1 MLEFFSWLENT
12 QFCAWLKG
20 SGSIWAYPIVLTTH
34 TLGMGILVGFNWALD
49 LRLLGVGRQIPV
61 RAMERFFPV
70 MWIGFWLNLVTGL
83 LLLAADA
90 TTKMTSWVFG
100 VKMLFIVLA
109 MIVLL
114 RLEKNVF
121 RNPGSMLKS
130 AGGQPASGGPRPQQ
144 GPTGAQV
151 GTVAVLE
158 QYKSVEQSLDVETGT
173 GLANAK
179 VLAILSLAFWTISI
193 TAGRLMAYL
202 GPQTGIK

>member
-1 MLEFFSWLENT
+1 MMEFFGWLENT
-12 QFCAWLKG
+12 QFCTWLRG
-20 SGSIWAYPIVLTTH
+20 SGSIWAYPLVLTMH
-34 TLGMGILVGFNWALD
+34 TMGMGILVGFNWALD

-70 MWIGFWLNLVTGL
+70 MWFGFWLNLVTGL

-100 VKMLFIVLA
+100 VKMVFIVLA
-109 MIVLL
+109 MIVLVK
-114 RLEKNVF
+114 LEKNVF
-121 RNPGSMLKS
+121 RKPATMLSS
-130 AGGQPASGGPRPQQ
+130 AGGRPGSIGAPPQAQ
-144 GPTGAQV
+144 GSTSTRTA
-151 GTVAVLE
+151 TVAVLE
-158 QYKSVEQSLDVETGT
+158 QALEVETGT

-179 VLAILSLAFWTISI
+179 LLAILSLAFWTLSI